1 PARQG
6 QPARGQAGDR
16 QPRADPA
23 GRPGRRRPPGRRGAP
38 APRPGRGG
46 HRGATIAMAARL
58 LVVQHEPDSP
68 PGLLTT
74 AAAATGVELQ
84 VVEAPGEPVPVTLDG
99 ADGLVVLGG
108 AMDFDETHAY
118 PHPPRTM
125 ALPAPPALATCRG
138 APPGAAAPG
147 ARPSPGPAGE
157 EIGWTKVELTDAAR
171 ADPLMGAL
179 QEPAELFEWHHDTF
193 DPPAGA
199 TLLAGGAV
207 YPSQAFRVGSV
218 VAVQFHPE
226 VDGPLLAG
234 WGAGAT
240 PAPTYPVGEVMAG
253 APRNAANA
261 TRLLEAFCRV
271 AAGTWGTMTA

>member
-84 VVEAPGEPVPVTLDG
+84 GVEAPGEPVPVTLDG

-108 AMDFDETHAY
+108 AMDFDETDAY
-118 PHPPRTM
+118 PHLARTM
-125 ALPAPPALATCRG
+125 DLLADAAARSAPALATSPAAHSPPPPPC
-138 APPGAAAPG
+138 APRPPPPPSRPPPPPSAWAPNSPPPPRPAAP
-147 ARPSPGPAGE
+147 
-157 EIGWTKVELTDAAR
+157 
-171 ADPLMGAL
+171 
-179 QEPAELFEWHHDTF
+179 
-193 DPPAGA
+193 
-199 TLLAGGAV
+199 
-207 YPSQAFRVGSV
+207 
-218 VAVQFHPE
+218 
-226 VDGPLLAG
+226 
-234 WGAGAT
+234 T
-240 PAPTYPVGEVMAG
+240 PAPQARRSAG
-253 APRNAANA
+253 PR
-261 TRLLEAFCRV
+261 
-271 AAGTWGTMTA
+271 